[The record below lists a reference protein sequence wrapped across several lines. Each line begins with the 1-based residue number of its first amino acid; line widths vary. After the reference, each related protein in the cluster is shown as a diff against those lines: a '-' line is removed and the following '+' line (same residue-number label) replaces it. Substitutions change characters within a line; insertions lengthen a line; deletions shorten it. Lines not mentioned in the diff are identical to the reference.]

1 MSGSVSKG
9 LFTQRLEARLKDL
22 HSFLWSSV
30 NNGRAFDDVL
40 LRNDCF
46 HAAARS
52 ALRVTSTDPR
62 DKVYSLLGVIS
73 APEARLV
80 TIDYGAAP
88 WKVYADA
95 THAAISASLDLGILE
110 LARRQYTSVAEL
122 PSWAADFSQPLS
134 STRNV
139 KIPVLGLRARCLDI
153 TPDSASST
161 RLFGTWV
168 ATLSVDSRYLHI
180 RGVRLDAIRTGVM
193 LAAPHDFAYL
203 LDVVLDMLDIPSN
216 HVFTKCDGPGNGRLP
231 RVTIEDKL
239 CPSSNG
245 RKYARANEPL
255 LDFILDILGYWS
267 QCVTLPFEWEQ
278 NGGIWQSP
286 QAQIRDEYE
295 QYMNG
300 PEDWEDYE
308 PLIFL
313 GAYSSYATFVAGGL
327 SIFCTEGGFVGLAPG
342 ETVTGDQLFLMRGAC
357 LPVILRP
364 AYDNMW
370 TFGGFAYVH
379 GIGQG
384 QLVCIKPDH
393 ILEDEELV
401 LC

>member
-1 MSGSVSKG
+1 MYERYGAPFLGRGLLAARIFYGICEDTCAGPSSEVPRPHTRKCFLYSSVRDLG
-9 LFTQRLEARLKDL
+9 RNAECRLK
-22 HSFLWSSV
+22 
-30 NNGRAFDDVL
+30 
-40 LRNDCF
+40 
-46 HAAARS
+46 
-52 ALRVTSTDPR
+52 
-62 DKVYSLLGVIS
+62 
-73 APEARLV
+73 
-80 TIDYGAAP
+80 
-88 WKVYADA
+88 
-95 THAAISASLDLGILE
+95 
-110 LARRQYTSVAEL
+110 
-122 PSWAADFSQPLS
+122 
-134 STRNV
+134 
-139 KIPVLGLRARCLDI
+139 
-153 TPDSASST
+153 
-161 RLFGTWV
+161 
-168 ATLSVDSRYLHI
+168 YLHI
-180 RGVRLDAIRTGVM
+180 RGVRVDAIRTGVM
-193 LAAPHDFAYL
+193 LTTPHDFAYL
-203 LDVVLDMLDIPSN
+203 LDVVLDMLDTPSN
-216 HVFTKCDGPGNGRLP
+216 HVFTKCDGPGNGTLP

-239 CPSSNG
+239 CPSPNG
-245 RKYARANEPL
+245 RKYGRANEPL
-255 LDFILDILGYWS
+255 LEFILDILGYWS
-267 QCVTLPFEWEQ
+267 QCVTLQLEWEQ

-342 ETVTGDQLFLMRGAC
+342 ETITGDQLFLVRGAC

-370 TFGGFAYVH
+370 TFRGFAYVH